1 MCCPLLSALFHL
13 FRKRNCTFFFSSIS
27 YLGRIHLPSK
37 VWRNKFIYSAA
48 GAFCEQQEQRSLL
61 CRVPVAVL
69 APWYLSLFFFTLLL
83 QLYVLFGLCM
93 VIRRRRRRRRIE
105 EEEEEAIKSSWQH
118 RLHSGSPLKQVV
130 IFFFPICIPPYTP
143 VNADSIEGMSDIDD
157 DGRPSLITGHNT
169 LDVAAWCLSAPI
181 FPQYNGTFLFLLFQ
195 RNIKYTRGKS
205 ETLSGGNL
213 ERVANTL
220 LS

>member
-27 YLGRIHLPSK
+27 YLGRINLPSK

-130 IFFFPICIPPYTP
+130 IFFFLFAYRLILPWMPIVLKEWVISMTM
-143 VNADSIEGMSDIDD
+143 VV
-157 DGRPSLITGHNT
+157 RP
-169 LDVAAWCLSAPI
+169 W
-181 FPQYNGTFLFLLFQ
+181 
-195 RNIKYTRGKS
+195 
-205 ETLSGGNL
+205 
-213 ERVANTL
+213 
-220 LS
+220 